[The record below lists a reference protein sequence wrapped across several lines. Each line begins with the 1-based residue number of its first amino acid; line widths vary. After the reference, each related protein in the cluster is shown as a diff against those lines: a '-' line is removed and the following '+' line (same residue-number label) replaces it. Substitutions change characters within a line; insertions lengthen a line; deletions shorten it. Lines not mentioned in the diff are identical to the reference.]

1 MCIDITLMQ
10 GRKLCEH
17 SMYTLWLDC
26 LHAMCDIMCPNIWGV
41 NSAKSSI
48 FSFVC
53 PKHICMSKTH
63 LTVHK

>member
-1 MCIDITLMQ
+1 MYDV
-10 GRKLCEH
+10 GKKLHTEIVILGGVTVM
-17 SMYTLWLDC
+17 S
-26 LHAMCDIMCPNIWGV
+26 AFIVWGV